1 MGSGFRRERRLV
13 GMKVFICNCLQAP
26 CCLGF
31 AAACCAWIDPVIG
44 QRLEMRASWLICCIA
59 ASILLVAYAHAA
71 DLDAAQVRAA
81 LAATTPGHPADLS
94 GKSLRNLDLSRF
106 DFSGANLAHAD
117 LFAAKL
123 EEANFAGANLS
134 RANLNRAWIMR
145 A

>member
-59 ASILLVAYAHAA
+59 ASILLGAYAHAA
-71 DLDAAQVRAA
+71 DVDAAPVRGAV
-81 LAATTPGHPADLS
+81 AATTPGHPAALSANGLPDLE
-94 GKSLRNLDLSRF
+94 RSRF
-106 DFSGANLAHAD
+106 DFLV
-117 LFAAKL
+117 
-123 EEANFAGANLS
+123 
-134 RANLNRAWIMR
+134 
-145 A
+145 